1 MCGQHWEFTERH
13 WHKPPLF
20 FFVFETQ
27 ENVKAPPTED
37 KTFIYMNNKSEN
49 SSLNW
54 VYLSCFIGLYGRF
67 HIRPIQRSPS
77 MLVLP
82 PVCSIDAWEGT
93 ATLVSPT
100 RIALHTN
107 NHLQHLLGEASF
119 VLPMKLSMVYGL
131 IWPSSMTRGA
141 EGPADPSSGKGKG
154 KG

>member
-1 MCGQHWEFTERH
+1 
-13 WHKPPLF
+13 
-20 FFVFETQ
+20 
-27 ENVKAPPTED
+27 
-37 KTFIYMNNKSEN
+37 
-49 SSLNW
+49 
-54 VYLSCFIGLYGRF
+54 
-67 HIRPIQRSPS
+67 

-141 EGPADPSSGKGKG
+141 EGSTEHLHGAPLQPYSLFRQQYLSTVQQPK
-154 KG
+154 